1 MMNKLRFLLPL
12 VIVLTASA
20 QVEPGK
26 APPAPELAPGDVK
39 PMVDAKEAQ
48 KRIKDLG
55 NGDYE
60 LGGIRFNAK
69 TRTVRVPCLLNMRKG
84 PIEFVLVHENGKTH
98 ESLLRTAVSAVDLQ
112 VAMLLLNYEP
122 GHNGLFE
129 ALKEKEPQVYQN
141 LVTTVTKTPHANE
154 VKMSLEWKA
163 GEALQPMQEALLKST
178 TKKPP
183 TDCSTWIFHGSM
195 VQESGFS
202 AALHGNLISLYYDAT
217 GMYAS
222 PSQDNRADDCWE
234 PNEKALPKEQTDKE
248 GNILDTAV
256 TLVIG
261 PGE

>member
-1 MMNKLRFLLPL
+1 MTTLRFLLPVAL
-12 VIVLTASA
+12 TLTATA

-39 PMVDAKEAQ
+39 PIVDAKEAQ

-69 TRTVRVPCLLNMRKG
+69 TRTLRVPCLLNMRKG
-84 PIEFVLVHENGKTH
+84 PIEFILVHENGKTH

-112 VAMLLLNYEP
+112 VVMLLLNYEP
-122 GHNGLFE
+122 GHNGLFD
-129 ALKEKEPQVYQN
+129 ALQKKEPLVFKN
-141 LVTTVTKTPHANE
+141 LVTSVTQTPKANE

-163 GEALQPMQEALLKST
+163 GEAAQPLQDTLLKTQSQ
-178 TKKPP
+178 KPP
-183 TDCSTWIFHGSM
+183 TDCGIWIFHGSM

-217 GMYAS
+217 GMFCTPS
-222 PSQDNRADDCWE
+222 PDNRADDYWE
-234 PNEKALPKEQTDKE
+234 PNEKALPKEATDKA
-248 GNILDTAV
+248 GNIVDTAL
-256 TLVIG
+256 TLIIG
-261 PGE
+261 P